1 MPQTTAP
8 VDGIDNY
15 GYPSRLV
22 LDLND
27 DSHAI
32 SSLYR
37 SDEIKKHNKFAA
49 LILVL

>member
-27 DSHAI
+27 DNDAI

-37 SDEIKKHNKFAA
+37 SDEIKECNKFAA